1 MLELKTK
8 KELAS
13 EASTLAQSFGLV
25 YYKNV
30 TYIPVDATTSEPLP
44 TGQPDQ
50 TIWLPLTRDEKRRLA
65 AKQFNTMFANDAELS
80 SFEFMVSQSSTFV
93 ERTVNKLLVKTP
105 EGLRVLNEN
114 GDLVIPTGSFVPN
127 TIQPLLNTDPA
138 DKQEVF
144 DVIANWLDSDEEAT
158 SLLHHLATV
167 LAPGWSAVKYVLLLG
182 EGRNGKGVLLN
193 MLSKLFGKENMSEVP
208 RQEIANRS
216 PMVLDL
222 SGKLLN
228 VVFDGAA
235 EYLKDSG
242 TEKSLI
248 AGESV
253 YIKKLYE
260 SSPVRVQ
267 TNALFI
273 EALNREPKSNDKSAA
288 LQKRLVRFRFPNVY
302 DVDKTFEKHMW
313 SERMLGAFLAVLID
327 HYVKEDEIAE
337 KLKLTSGATEL
348 QLEHMYVNSLALQ
361 FIKYIID
368 NEKDG
373 ENYFIDLPLDD
384 ASERFKSWRVLQ
396 NDISTWNVPDINVL
410 LMPHFVTERI
420 SKRFDAATVR
430 KVRVIKD
437 FKQEA
442 LTFIQ
447 TLKEVSY
454 GEHAGESVV
463 DD

>member
-25 YYKNV
+25 SYKNV

-44 TGQPDQ
+44 SGQPDQ

-65 AKQFNTMFANDAELS
+65 ASQFNTLFANDAELS
-80 SFEFMVSQSSTFV
+80 SFEFMVSQSAKFV
-93 ERTVNKLLVKTP
+93 ERTVNQLLVKTP
-105 EGLRVLNEN
+105 DGLRVLNSVGE
-114 GDLVIPTGSFVPN
+114 LVKPTGSFIPN
-127 TIQPLLNTDPA
+127 TIQPMLNNDPDA
-138 DKQEVF
+138 KKEVF
-144 DVIANWLDSDEEAT
+144 DTIANWLDSDEEAT
-158 SLLHHLATV
+158 SLLYHLATV

-182 EGRNGKGVLLN
+182 EGRNGKGVLLT

-208 RQEIANRS
+208 RQELANRS

-273 EALNREPKSNDKSAA
+273 EALNREPKSNDKSSA

-302 DVDKTFEKHMW
+302 DIDKTFEKRMW
-313 SERMLGAFLAVLID
+313 SDKMLGAFLAILID
-327 HYVKEDEIAE
+327 HYVCEDEIAE
-337 KLKLTSGATEL
+337 KLKPTTGATEL
-348 QLEHMYVNSLALQ
+348 QLEHMFVNSLALQ

-368 NEKDG
+368 TQSDG
-373 ENYFIDLPLDD
+373 ENYFIDKALDEV
-384 ASERFKSWRVLQ
+384 SEAFRSWRVTQ
-396 NDISTWNVPDINVL
+396 NDISNWNVPDVNLL
-410 LMPHFVTERI
+410 LMPHFHTERV
-420 SKRFDAATVR
+420 SKRLANKTVR
-430 KVRVIKD
+430 KIRVVKG

-442 LTFIQ
+442 LIFLE
-447 TLKEVSY
+447 TLKEVTD
-454 GEHAGESVV
+454 G
-463 DD
+463 